1 MIIVDGP
8 EMIPY
13 SLCKKLVDVV
23 NTAMGKWFEPFH
35 IRRMAKARAYEI
47 ETIGN
52 ALREYSDIPVVYDA
66 GKIRL
71 DTKDFDEFIKR
82 TNQRLVYQELVKQS
96 NLESVIDKAYKM
108 LERENSVT
116 DDPVDQDWILR
127 FFNSVQDVSSEE
139 MQTLWAKILAGEVKR
154 PSTYSIRTLE
164 TLRNIN
170 KDEALLFQR
179 ICNYVIN
186 DGRATYLPNYPTL
199 LRKAVIPYDDVM
211 RLGECGLLL
220 STQGIVVI
228 NKLSPV
234 VANPIAVNRSYII
247 LATSESLHELN
258 ILAYPLTSAGREISK
273 LFESDIDDEFFI
285 AFAREIKD
293 THSMAKVCLHK
304 IIDSN
309 GSNVNYDVTDL
320 LEDA

>member
-1 MIIVDGP
+1 MDGP

-247 LATSESLHELN
+247 LAISESLHELN